1 MVTGIIVGA
10 YGFGSFIYSRL
21 AKEIVNFNNEKP
33 NVPSGEIDLM
43 YFEPRIAEKVPFM
56 LQTFVCVWLV

>member
-21 AKEIVNFNNEKP
+21 AKEIVNFNNQKP
-33 NVPSGEIDLM
+33 NVYSGEKDLM
-43 YFEPRIAEKVPFM
+43 YFEPKIAERVPLM
-56 LQTFVCVWLV
+56 L